1 MLRLRL
7 AGIEHVVGEE
17 DRMQVK
23 GTSKVGARKD
33 GSGLLE
39 SAEAGNWMV
48 HVDLRDF
55 LS

>member
-1 MLRLRL
+1 MLLGLRR
-7 AGIEHVVGEE
+7 IEW
-17 DRMQVK
+17 QVK

-33 GSGLLE
+33 GSGFLE